1 MLKLG
6 RYWPWK
12 TVLRHFHVPVRPMLL
27 HRMALVSFRLFCKNL
42 GNLQEF
48 FGQVGYRPPWPK
60 IARTPMVLNVL
71 TDPWHFQVRERIRA
85 GSNRYIKLRL
95 WDVFRRDKLKHTCI
109 PFIYFELFR
118 IIEAYSIVL
127 RCFYCKNPLRVFP
140 TAWGVFPSIHLL
152 NEKDRT
158 TYFSAARQVKI
169 LKCPCDPQ
177 GRCCICPRDW

>member
-1 MLKLG
+1 M
-6 RYWPWK
+6 PWITWNVLSSQSK
-12 TVLRHFHVPVRPMLL
+12 TN
-27 HRMALVSFRLFCKNL
+27 RLASIIHMHKSN
-42 GNLQEF
+42 
-48 FGQVGYRPPWPK
+48 V
-60 IARTPMVLNVL
+60 VLNVL

-140 TAWGVFPSIHLL
+140 TAWGIFPSIHLL

-158 TYFSAARQVKI
+158 TYFSTARQVKI
-169 LKCPCDPQ
+169 VKCLCDPQ
-177 GRCCICPRDW
+177 GRCCLCPRDW